1 MVIMDTK
8 DRVFNEKTVNKHCC
22 SESIMNMCLEDMGW
36 EQEERRSLVKAM
48 GAFCGGLHE
57 GLACGTLCAA
67 KAALFLAEKDY
78 DKARDELGPELMR
91 WFKERFGHWECADL
105 LEGDMERKR
114 TLCPII
120 IEDTYI
126 KLRDM
131 LEDIGAV

>member
-1 MVIMDTK
+1 MDTR
-8 DRVFNEKTVNKHCC
+8 DRIIENKLKGYCC
-22 SESIMNMCLEDMGW
+22 SESIMCMALEDMGR
-36 EQEERRSLVKAM
+36 EQEACTDLIKAM

-67 KAALFLAEKDY
+67 KAALFLAEEDY

-91 WFKERFGHWECADL
+91 WFKERFGYWNCDDL
-105 LEGDMERKR
+105 LEGDMERKL